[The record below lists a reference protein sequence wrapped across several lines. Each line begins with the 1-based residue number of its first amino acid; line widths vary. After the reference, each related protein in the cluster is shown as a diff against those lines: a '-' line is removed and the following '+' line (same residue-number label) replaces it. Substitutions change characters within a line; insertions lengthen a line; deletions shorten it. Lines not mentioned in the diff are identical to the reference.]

1 MTGLRERLTQD
12 RILVYDGATG
22 TFLQRAGLPS
32 GMAPDRWNL
41 ENPDAIETMHRDYV
55 DAGADLILTN
65 TFGSSRPRLEKEG
78 LADRMREVIL
88 VATHLAHRA
97 AGDST
102 FVLGDIGPTGEL
114 MKPLGVLTHEDAVA
128 VFTEQAD
135 FLAEGGVDGIAIE
148 TMSDLGEAEAAVE
161 GVQQATDLPV
171 LVTMSFDMHGHT
183 MMGVGPV
190 QAGQALWALGVDGVG
205 ANCGRALDE
214 NLDAIRQMREAMPD
228 STLVAKPNAG
238 LPHRIGD
245 EMVYDVTPEM
255 MADYARKFAQLGV
268 KMFGGCCGSTPE
280 HIKAVAQALHD

>member
-1 MTGLRERLTQD
+1 MIGLRERLAQD
-12 RILVYDGATG
+12 GILVSDGATG

-41 ENPDAIETMHRDYV
+41 ENPDAIETMHRGYV
-55 DAGADLILTN
+55 DAGAELIHTN
-65 TFGSSRPRLEKEG
+65 TFGSSRPRLEKGG

-102 FVLGDIGPTGEL
+102 LVLGDMGPTGEL
-114 MKPLGVLTHEDAVA
+114 MKPLGMLTYEGAVA
-128 VFTEQAD
+128 AFAEQAKV
-135 FLAEGGVDGIAIE
+135 LVQGGVDGILIE
-148 TMSDLGEAEAAVE
+148 TMSDLNEAKAAVE
-161 GVQQATDLPV
+161 GVRQVTSLPV
-171 LVTMSFDMHGHT
+171 LVTMSFDTHGHT

-190 QAGQALWALGVDGVG
+190 QAAQALWALGVDAVG

-228 STLVAKPNAG
+228 ATLMAQPNAG

-245 EMVYDVTPEM
+245 EMVYDVTPEV
-255 MADYARKFAQLGV
+255 MAEYARRFAQLGV
-268 KMFGGCCGSTPE
+268 KIFGGCCGSTPE

>member
-1 MTGLRERLTQD
+1 MTGLRERLAQD
-12 RILVYDGATG
+12 GILVSDGATG

-41 ENPDAIETMHRDYV
+41 ENPDAVETMHRGYV
-55 DAGADLILTN
+55 DAGADLIVTN

-78 LADRMREVIL
+78 LADQMREII
-88 VATHLAHRA
+88 VAATRLAHRA
-97 AGDST
+97 ADRT
-102 FVLGDIGPTGEL
+102 TLVLGDVGPTGRL
-114 MKPLGVLTHEDAVA
+114 MEPMGALTYEDAVA
-128 VFTEQAD
+128 VFTEQAA

-148 TMSDLGEAEAAVE
+148 TMSDLSEAKAAVE
-161 GVQQATDLPV
+161 GVQRATDLPV

-228 STLVAKPNAG
+228 ATLVAQPNAG
-238 LPHRIGD
+238 LPHSVGG
-245 EMVYDVTPEM
+245 EMVYDVTPEV
-255 MADYARKFAQLGV
+255 MAEYARRFAQLGV
-268 KMFGGCCGSTPE
+268 KIFGGCCGSTPE